1 MARNRRG
8 RERKDR
14 SGGAEQLPWTRV
26 FNLAPP
32 WEMLAPEQLDAIDAT
47 AFTILEE
54 VGLDFLSGEALPVL
68 EAGGAT
74 VEPGSQRVRFGREV
88 IRHWAAKAPAT
99 FMLKARDPA
108 HDVGFGGRE
117 MIFSLIAS
125 APNCSDLDA
134 GRRPGSFAD
143 FCRFVQLGEAMNA
156 VHVFGGYPVEPV
168 DLPAPTRHLDCQR
181 AFVELGTKAVHAYSL
196 GRTRILD
203 AVEIV
208 KLGYGLDDAALA
220 EAPRLISI
228 INTSSP
234 LRLDGPMIQGMLE
247 LAPRN
252 QCVVITPF
260 TLAGAMAPATV
271 AGALAQQHA
280 EALAGI
286 AFYQMIHAGA
296 PCVYGGFTS
305 NVDMKSG
312 APAFGTP
319 EYFRATRDQR
329 PAGAALGAALPQL
342 QRQCRQLRG
351 CAGGLRVDVQPL
363 GLRRRR
369 GQLRQARGRLARGRA
384 GLLARE
390 GGAGCGADPDD
401 PRVPDAHCHRRR
413 HAGAGRGPRGR
424 GPGGTFS
431 GRRIRLPASRHAFYA
446 PMISDW
452 RNFESWQEAGA
463 PDAAR
468 HANERA
474 KALLAVYE
482 QPPLDPGRKEA
493 IDAFVE
499 RRKREGGVLSE

>member
-8 RERKDR
+8 KERKDR
-14 SGGAEQLPWTRV
+14 SGGAEQLPWSRV
-26 FNLAPP
+26 FNTAPP
-32 WEMLAPEQLDAIDAT
+32 WEMLAPEQLDAIDDA

-54 VGLDFLSGEALPVL
+54 IGLDFLSGEAMPVL
-68 EAGGAT
+68 AAGGAV
-74 VEPGSQRVRFGREV
+74 VEPGSQRVRFGRDV
-88 IRHWAAKAPAT
+88 IRHWVGKAPAT

-117 MIFSLIAS
+117 MVFSLIAS

-134 GRRPGSFAD
+134 GRRPGSFED
-143 FCRFVQLGEAMNA
+143 FCRFVRLGEAMNA

-208 KLGYGLDDAALA
+208 KLGYGLDDAELA

-260 TLAGAMAPATV
+260 TLSGAMAPATV

-319 EYFRATRDQR
+319 EYFRATVISGQLARR
-329 PAGAALGAALPQL
+329 WGLPYRSSNANAANSVDAQAAYESMFSLWA
-342 QRQCRQLRG
+342 CV
-351 CAGGLRVDVQPL
+351 AGGVNFVKHAAGWLEGGLVCSLEKAVLDAELIQMIRECLTPIAVDDDTL
-363 GLRRRR
+363 GLE
-369 GQLRQARGRLARGRA
+369 AV
-384 GLLARE
+384 RE
-390 GGAGCGADPDD
+390 
-401 PRVPDAHCHRRR
+401 V
-413 HAGAGRGPRGR
+413 
-424 GPGGTFS
+424 GPGGHFFGAAHTLARFE
-431 GRRIRLPASRHAFYA
+431 HAFYA

-474 KALLAVYE
+474 KAMLAAYE

>member
-1 MARNRRG
+1 
-8 RERKDR
+8 
-14 SGGAEQLPWTRV
+14 
-26 FNLAPP
+26 
-32 WEMLAPEQLDAIDAT
+32 
-47 AFTILEE
+47 
-54 VGLDFLSGEALPVL
+54 
-68 EAGGAT
+68 
-74 VEPGSQRVRFGREV
+74 
-88 IRHWAAKAPAT
+88 
-99 FMLKARDPA
+99 
-108 HDVGFGGRE
+108 
-117 MIFSLIAS
+117 
-125 APNCSDLDA
+125 
-134 GRRPGSFAD
+134 
-143 FCRFVQLGEAMNA
+143 MNA

-181 AFVELGTKAVHAYSL
+181 AFVELGTKAIHAYSL

-208 KLGYGLDDAALA
+208 KLGYGLDDAELA

-260 TLAGAMAPATV
+260 TLSGAMAPATV

-319 EYFRATRDQR
+319 EYFRATVISGQLARR
-329 PAGAALGAALPQL
+329 WGLPYRSSNANAANSVDAQAAYESMFSLWA
-342 QRQCRQLRG
+342 CV
-351 CAGGLRVDVQPL
+351 AGGVNFVKHAAGWLEGGLVCSLEKAVLDAELIQMIRECLTPIAIDDDTL
-363 GLRRRR
+363 GLD
-369 GQLRQARGRLARGRA
+369 AV
-384 GLLARE
+384 RE
-390 GGAGCGADPDD
+390 
-401 PRVPDAHCHRRR
+401 V
-413 HAGAGRGPRGR
+413 
-424 GPGGTFS
+424 GPGGHFFGAAHTLARFEQ
-431 GRRIRLPASRHAFYA
+431 AFYA

-474 KALLAVYE
+474 KALLAAYE

-499 RRKREGGVLSE
+499 RRKREGGALSE